1 MDDRALQ
8 AIEFPRALELLAE
21 RCVSEPGGR
30 SARALRPVT
39 DPALVRVLL
48 DETAEVLSLVEA
60 GERLPLVPVEDP
72 APPLEDVRR
81 RGGVL
86 QPEELLGVL
95 ALLAAAAGL
104 AQFLGARAGRLPRLA
119 GRMAGAD
126 LLRPL
131 AARIRRV
138 IDERGGVRDEASLE
152 LGRARG
158 RLRALRDEVRRL
170 LDRFMAEHAAVIQET
185 VIVQRRGRFAV
196 SAKTNYRRSFEG
208 VILDRSASGET
219 FFVEPLSAVPLNNAL
234 AGEREAER
242 TEVERLL
249 RELTAAALAS
259 RTGLSDLAGRVAG
272 LDLIAAKAELGRHW
286 RGARVGESREGWLH
300 LRQARHP
307 LLAAGAG
314 AVPSEAVVPIDIAL
328 GGPVRQVV
336 ITGPNTGGKTVAIK
350 MIGLCVVL
358 NQCGLPVPAS
368 PDSVLPVVRS
378 LFADIGDEQDL
389 RQSLSTFSGHMARV
403 AEAVRGASKGALLL
417 LDELGTGTDPA
428 EGSAIGVA
436 LLEHLV
442 PTGALVVASTHHDA
456 LKHYAFTSS
465 AAENASVEF
474 DPADLSPT
482 YRIRMGAAGPSNA
495 LAVAGRMGLPS
506 PVLEKARAVIRE
518 GPGRASEVM
527 SALAGRESRLDE
539 REARSRA
546 GRAALEAAQAAF
558 ARERREEEARRRVG
572 ADDLLKELRREAD
585 VMLAALRAEGDAAS
599 AKEAVRELFRG
610 MARRVEEVLP
620 RPGPG
625 PGEEEAH
632 GFRVGDA
639 VRLDWAGHRG
649 VVRSLHRGGV
659 LTVEVEGKAFRLPAR
674 SLEPA
679 GKEAGPGRG
688 SVVFGHEAPF
698 PAGTFS
704 SELQVRGRC
713 AEEAIEMLD
722 KYLDDALL
730 VGAARV
736 RILHGK
742 GTGALA
748 KAIAHYLE
756 EHAGVASFGPARPEE
771 GDWGVT
777 QVELAG

>member
-1 MDDRALQ
+1 MDDHALQ

-21 RCVSEPGGR
+21 RCVSGPGG
-30 SARALRPVT
+30 SAARALRPVT

-48 DETAEVLSLVEA
+48 DETAEVLSLAEA
-60 GERLPLVPVEDP
+60 GERLPLVPFEDP
-72 APPLEDVRR
+72 SPPLEDVRR

-86 QPEELLGVL
+86 QPEELLSIL

-138 IDERGGVRDEASLE
+138 IDERGGVRDEASPE
-152 LGRARG
+152 LDRARG

-170 LDRFMAEHAAVIQET
+170 LDRFVAEHAPVIQET

-196 SAKTNYRRSFEG
+196 SAKTNYRRLFEG
-208 VILDRSASGET
+208 VVLDRSASGET
-219 FFVEPLSAVPLNNAL
+219 FFVEPLAAVPLNNAL

-242 TEVERLL
+242 AEVERLL

-259 RTGLSDLAGRVAG
+259 RAGLSSLTGCVAG

-286 RGARVGESREGWLH
+286 RGARAGESREGWLR

-314 AVPSEAVVPIDIAL
+314 AVPPEAVVPVDIAL

-350 MIGLCVVL
+350 MIGLCVAL
-358 NQCGLPVPAS
+358 NQCGLPVPAA
-368 PDSVLPVVRS
+368 PDSELPVVRS

-403 AEAVRGASKGALLL
+403 AEAVRGAGEGALLL
-417 LDELGTGTDPA
+417 LDELGAGTDPA

-436 LLEHLV
+436 LLEHLA

-456 LKHYAFTSS
+456 LKHYAFTSP

-495 LAVAGRMGLPS
+495 LAVAGRMGLPP

-527 SALAGRESRLDE
+527 SALAGRETRLNE
-539 REARSRA
+539 REAESRA

-558 ARERREEEARRRVG
+558 AREHREEKARRRAG
-572 ADDLLKELRREAD
+572 ADGLLKELRREAD
-585 VMLAALRAEGDAAS
+585 AMLAALRAEGDAAS
-599 AKEAVRELFRG
+599 AKEAVRERFRG

-620 RPGPG
+620 QPGPG
-625 PGEEEAH
+625 PEEEEAH

-639 VRLDWAGHRG
+639 VRLDWAGRRG

-674 SLEPA
+674 SLEPS
-679 GKEAGPGRG
+679 GKEDGADR
-688 SVVFGHEAPF
+688 SRVVIGHEVPS

-704 SELQVRGRC
+704 SELQVRGRR

-730 VGAARV
+730 VGVPRV